1 MLIIYFIEI
10 DVNNCIINVC
20 NCISTVSPMFFFDP
34 SFHLFNCSFDRGIL
48 EKRIKSL
55 LDNCK
60 VSFSNFLQL
69 SNIREYRDNRFALS
83 TRIQT
88 ASPFN
93 GKVA

>member
-1 MLIIYFIEI
+1 MSIIYFIEI

-20 NCISTVSPMFFFDP
+20 ISTVSPMLFFDP

-69 SNIREYRDNRFALS
+69 PNIREYRDNGFALS